1 MLPLQGR
8 MLALFDGAFAL
19 NGNVVQFTLNAVP
32 EPSAV
37 ALLGAGYSK
46 LFTTLAWEMPAALM
60 IFR

>member
-1 MLPLQGR
+1 